1 MSQPPIEGQFE
12 PSAPQEPQWGPPQT
26 GPNPNNG
33 GSQPPQLPP
42 VPAVLKNIPNPVWA
56 RTFLLAAVFLGGAL
70 IMAGI
75 TAAFGVTAVNL
86 AVDFSRDFEELLPDG
101 ASWIVLTIQLLGMAF
116 LSPLSLGIDLGGF
129 SEIAFSGSAGHLIFV
144 PWLILAGGVAA
155 VMGTQ
160 RYLGGNIR
168 VPTTG
173 VRLMLAGLSGLA
185 FATVVTILVSAVR
198 FRTYIDEFGVEGR
211 IFLHSASFG
220 GFIVAA
226 IVVGL
231 ITYLYLMPQYGINLQ
246 RIKAAFST
254 VFEHTVIIAAIAAV
268 SLIIYVAIV
277 ADAEALLAVLFALP
291 NLALAAFSLI
301 HFIPIQ
307 MKMAE
312 GSSRT
317 GVVETLTLFD
327 FPQIAVIIIG
337 LVLMVLYLPWWPS
350 VGACAQGSMRMHD
363 GPGSPC
369 QSPTF

>member
-1 MSQPPIEGQFE
+1 
-12 PSAPQEPQWGPPQT
+12 
-26 GPNPNNG
+26 
-33 GSQPPQLPP
+33 
-42 VPAVLKNIPNPVWA
+42 
-56 RTFLLAAVFLGGAL
+56 
-70 IMAGI
+70 
-75 TAAFGVTAVNL
+75 
-86 AVDFSRDFEELLPDG
+86 
-101 ASWIVLTIQLLGMAF
+101 
-116 LSPLSLGIDLGGF
+116 
-129 SEIAFSGSAGHLIFV
+129 
-144 PWLILAGGVAA
+144 
-155 VMGTQ
+155 
-160 RYLGGNIR
+160 IR

-211 IFLHSASFG
+211 IFLHSAFFG

-337 LVLMVLYLPWWPS
+337 LVLMVLVLALVAFRWSLRTRFYAHARWSWITLPIAYFLTGILFNFANGFFLNMNLFDERLRMSISSATWGFLLWP
-350 VGACAQGSMRMHD
+350 VIAGI
-363 GPGSPC
+363 
-369 QSPTF
+369 